1 MKRLALSSIC
11 PDVAPCDWCFQNG
24 PHGKPAVA
32 GMECP
37 PHFNISHTRN
47 VAVCAVT
54 TAGPVGIDAEP
65 LSRGADVLRVLDCF
79 TTLEERASITQPED
93 AVWLWTAKEALVKAS
108 GEGLTGIRRSTT
120 WLPLTRWTINRRYAV
135 TVAASSGARVTPVAL
150 LATDHLAAAAEPRD
164 ASDCWA
170 H

>member
-1 MKRLALSSIC
+1 
-11 PDVAPCDWCFQNG
+11 
-24 PHGKPAVA
+24 
-32 GMECP
+32 
-37 PHFNISHTRN
+37 

-54 TAGPVGIDAEP
+54 IAGPVGIDAEP

-79 TTLEERASITQPED
+79 TTPEERASITQPED

-108 GEGLTGIRRSTT
+108 GEGLTGVRRSST

-135 TVAASSGARVTPVAL
+135 TVAASPGTCVTPVAF
-150 LATDHLAAAAEPRD
+150 LATDHFAAATEAQD
-164 ASDCWA
+164 SSDCWA